1 VAIILAF
8 RQRHAFKRAAGVSD
22 ANLLLED
29 ADCHFFSDTSSRTSV
44 HETCV
49 GARAMDPTAVPGD
62 HVESSESQYSSS
74 LDAGALWSG
83 LRFV

>member
-1 VAIILAF
+1 VATILAF

-29 ADCHFFSDTSSRTSV
+29 ADCHFFPDTSSRTLV

-49 GARAMDPTAVPGD
+49 GAKSMDPTAAPG
-62 HVESSESQYSSS
+62 EYSSS
-74 LDAGALWSG
+74 LAAGALWSG